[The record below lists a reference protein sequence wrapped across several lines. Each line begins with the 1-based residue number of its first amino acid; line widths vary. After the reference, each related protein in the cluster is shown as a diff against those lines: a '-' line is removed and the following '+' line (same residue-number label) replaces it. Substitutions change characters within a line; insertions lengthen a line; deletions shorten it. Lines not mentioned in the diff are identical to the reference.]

1 MNGVFRRLY
10 LLRWRASAL
19 LCLPGLLLVAW
30 YAFGAFAR
38 FDAARRAD
46 GEKIAL
52 DLELFHLELN
62 DLLRRD
68 AARIRMR
75 PPPVEPRIPRFALEI
90 RRPDL
95 NAMMDSR
102 DQRERP
108 YVPITLLS
116 GVRGKERLQGEARL
130 LGERPWHVLY
140 KQASLKIQM
149 PKGDLVDGSRVL
161 TLTND
166 PSPMVVGEQLIVD
179 LLAEHG
185 VLVPRSDF
193 ARVSINDTDLGVYRY
208 EAQPDEGVL
217 RLNRREPGSMY
228 SGDLSSSAK
237 SDALWK
243 GAEAWKK
250 VAWREEEQKADLG
263 ELEHLLRMVREASV
277 AEFVEFAKNELD
289 LERFAAF
296 DAVDVAF
303 GCDQHNYRE
312 NHKLYFDP
320 YRGRFEPIAWGFRGF
335 EHDPVFHRVENP
347 LMRRLEQVPDYVI
360 QRNRALYE
368 LLTGD
373 GSGAAVRARG
383 LEILRRIGPELVSDP
398 YWDAY
403 RLLPKVTD
411 FHRTMVRP
419 MDMARA
425 LLVFDSELVT
435 YERRRD
441 FLLDE
446 LRGST
451 LWVRT
456 SAQPTTDATR
466 PVRDTQL
473 ELIVDGRS
481 GVSLQRLDVSW
492 PASCAEPSFQLF
504 RGDEA
509 LTEVVSGKSVD
520 LATAL
525 PLLPAKRIEARDDP
539 DPEHGPV
546 ESVTLPERYELRLR
560 ASCTPE
566 RVEVQGLNLATL
578 ARVRARTATAEVL
591 ARLPERGLDPSDV
604 PSFAPGEVSAH
615 PWRLPA
621 HPVEHVVLGPGSVE
635 VPATRVF
642 AQHQHVSVRAG
653 TRLRMGA
660 GASLVFLGPV
670 RFEGTEREPISL
682 EPASDEPWGG
692 LALQGPGTAGARLS
706 HVTVSGGSAPAWR
719 KASFPAMV
727 TVHDSRDVAIESCRF
742 ARNHGSDDALH
753 AAYVKGL
760 RIEDSTIADSHAD
773 AIDLEFTDA
782 VLRRVKVGHAGDD
795 ALDLM
800 GSRVVLAD
808 AVLVDLRGNG
818 VSAGEQSEVAVHDT
832 LIADAA
838 VGLLAKNDSHIAVDG
853 SLIFRAKTGVRVY
866 TRSVR
871 FEGDSR
877 VRADVLFVVGSEL
890 PVRRD
895 DRGEQALDVGRVQVR
910 LPRHDSLVHLREDVL
925 ALTDWAELSGWV
937 APELAALRRSP

>member
-1 MNGVFRRLY
+1 MNGVIRRLY

-19 LCLPGLLLVAW
+19 LCLPGLLLIAW
-30 YAFGAFAR
+30 YSFGAFAR

-46 GEKIAL
+46 HEKVDF

-68 AARIRMR
+68 AAQIRMR
-75 PPPVEPRIPRFALEI
+75 PPPVEPRIPRFSLEI

-102 DQRERP
+102 KQKERP
-108 YVPITLLS
+108 YVPITLL
-116 GVRGKERLQGEARL
+116 RGKERLQGEARL

-193 ARVSINDTDLGVYRY
+193 ARVTINDTDFGVYRY

-217 RLNRREPGSMY
+217 RQNQREPGSMY
-228 SGDLSSSAK
+228 SGDLSSSAN

-243 GAEAWKK
+243 NTEAWKK
-250 VAWREEEQKADLG
+250 VAWREEEQKADLS
-263 ELEHLLRMVREASV
+263 ELEHLLTMVREASV
-277 AEFVEFAKNELD
+277 AEFAEFARNELD

-296 DAVDVAF
+296 DAIDVAF

-347 LMRRLEQVPDYVI
+347 LMRRLEQVPDYVVL
-360 QRNRALYE
+360 RNRVLYE
-368 LLTGD
+368 LLTSD

-383 LEILRRIGPELVSDP
+383 LEILRRIGPELVTDP

-411 FHRTMVRP
+411 FHRSMVRP
-419 MDMARA
+419 MDMERA

-446 LRGST
+446 LRDST

-456 SAQPTTDATR
+456 TPEPPADDAQPT
-466 PVRDTQL
+466 RDTRL
-473 ELIVDGRS
+473 ELFVDGRS
-481 GVSLQRLDVSW
+481 GVSLQRLDLSW
-492 PASCAEPSFQLF
+492 PAECTEPSFQLL

-509 LTEVVSGKSVD
+509 LTEVIRGKSVE
-520 LATAL
+520 LTTPL
-525 PLLPAKRIEARDDP
+525 PLLPAERIEAREDP

-546 ESVTLPERYELRLR
+546 RSVTVPQRYELGVR
-560 ASCTPE
+560 ASCMPE

-578 ARVRARTATAEVL
+578 ARVRARPATSELL
-591 ARLPERGLDPSDV
+591 ARLPGRGLGPNDV
-604 PSFAPGEVSAH
+604 PRFLPGEVGTH
-615 PWRLPA
+615 PWQLPA
-621 HPVEHVVLGPGSVE
+621 HPEERIALGPGPVE
-635 VPATRVF
+635 IPTTRVF
-642 AQHQHVSVRAG
+642 AQHQAVTIKAG
-653 TRLRMGA
+653 TQLRMGA
-660 GASLVFLGPV
+660 SASLVFLGPT
-670 RFEGTEREPISL
+670 RFEGTEREPIRV

-692 LALQGPGTAGARLS
+692 IALQGQATAGARLS
-706 HVTVSGGSAPAWR
+706 HVQVQGGTQPEWR
-719 KASFPAMV
+719 KAIFPAMI
-727 TVHDSRDVAIESCRF
+727 TVHDSHDVAIEGCRF
-742 ARNHGSDDALH
+742 ADNHGSDDAFH
-753 AAYVKGL
+753 AAYVEGL
-760 RIEDSTIADSHAD
+760 RIEDTTVADSHAD

-808 AVLVDLRGNG
+808 AVLVDMKGNG
-818 VSAGEQSEVAVHDT
+818 VSAGEQSDVAVHDT
-832 LIADAA
+832 LIAEAS
-838 VGLLAKNDSHIAVDG
+838 VGLLAKNDSRIAADG

-866 TRSVR
+866 TRTVR
-871 FEGDSR
+871 FEGDSG
-877 VRADVLFVVGSEL
+877 VQADVLFVVGSEL

-895 DRGEQALDVGRVQVR
+895 DRGEQALDIGRVQVR
-910 LPRHDSLVHLREDVL
+910 LPRQDNLRHLREDVL
-925 ALTDWAELSGWV
+925 AIADWAELPDWI
-937 APELAALRRSP
+937 APQLSALRSSW